1 MNSPY
6 PNVTSLTHTPRSSD
20 KPILLL
26 DMDGPLAA
34 FDQAFLSFV
43 RRMRFTIDLDGLDD
57 PRRQRFMTQNMPIHA
72 EREYA
77 RKHVDTTRWFLE
89 LTPTE
94 GAIRGVRQLEE
105 HFDVWVCTKPL
116 EANVNCRD
124 DKARWL
130 RNFFPQLEPK
140 LIIAPTKSLIHGDI
154 LLDDAPKFD
163 CMEMATWKPVLFPDV
178 FNVQPGCG
186 WEHLPRWTW
195 GDDINPLLD
204 LAVK

>member
-1 MNSPY
+1 MNQVY
-6 PNVTSLTHTPRSSD
+6 PQAKSEIHIPRAGD

-26 DMDGPLAA
+26 DMDGPLANFDKA
-34 FDQAFLSFV
+34 FYDFV
-43 RRMRFTIDLDGLDD
+43 RRSRFTLELDGLDD
-57 PRRQRFMTQNMPIHA
+57 PRRQRFMTQNMPIDS
-72 EREYA
+72 ERQYA
-77 RKHVDTTRWFLE
+77 RRHVDSTRWFLE
-89 LTPTE
+89 LPVTD
-94 GAIRGVRQLEE
+94 GALDGVPILME

-130 RNFFPQLEPK
+130 RLWFPQLEPK
-140 LIIAPTKSLIHGDI
+140 LIIAPTKSMVHGDI

-163 CMEMATWKPVLFPDV
+163 CMEIATWEPVLFPDV

-195 GDDINPLLD
+195 GDPVEDLLEM
-204 LAVK
+204 LPR